1 MTTHIQLAVE
11 QRIAHI
17 VFDQPNSPVNTMCQ
31 AWQHDLHSVAAQVK
45 AKHGAG
51 ELDGVIL
58 RSTKTTFF
66 AGADLRATMALTS
79 ADAPRVFE
87 ETQRIKHSFR
97 TIETLGIPVVS
108 CINGAAL
115 GGGWEVALIGHHR
128 IAINNPKTL
137 LGLPE
142 VSLGLF
148 PGASGATKMSRLLGL
163 LKAQPYVVEGQ
174 LFDPSQGFAIGLI
187 HALVEPSDQADADMH
202 AAALT
207 WIAANPSAKHPFD
220 EIHYR
225 MPGGTAAT
233 PAIAN
238 ALSVAPAML
247 HKRTRGLLPA
257 PAYALASMVEGSLV
271 DIDTALRIES
281 RYLAKLITS
290 PVARNM
296 INTFF
301 FDMNAIKSARSR
313 PSGIGKKKLTKVGI
327 VGAGMMGA
335 GIAYAQANKGI
346 ATILIDTSQD
356 KADQGRAHTDTL
368 LQAHV
373 AKGVLG
379 AHAAQATLSL
389 ITATTDMAALAG
401 CELVIEAVFENRAL
415 KANITRAAEPH
426 LTAGGVMAT
435 NTSTL
440 PISGLAQASK
450 DATQFVGIHFF
461 SPVHKMKLVEII
473 KGQHT
478 SDQAI
483 ALAFDYVQQLGKLPI
498 VVNDSRGF
506 FTSRTFATY
515 VMEGAAMLGE
525 GVAPALLENA
535 AMQCGMPVGPLAVLD
550 ETALSLSVA
559 VLDQTRADCTA
570 NGQTYEANAGELLV
584 ERMVKELKRS
594 GRAAGAGFYDY
605 PTDAPKTLWPE
616 LEALFAKPNVVQ
628 PSVQAIQDR
637 LLFRQAVETARCL
650 HEGVLQHVH
659 DANIGSIMGI
669 GFPIWTGGA
678 AQFIYSMGVPVFA
691 ARCGELAHLYGAG
704 FAIDDAVVATLASH
718 TPTY

>member
-1 MTTHIQLAVE
+1 MTTHIQLHTQE
-11 QRIAHI
+11 RIAHI
-17 VFDQPNSPVNTMCQ
+17 VFDQPHSPVNTMCE
-31 AWQHDLHSVAAQVK
+31 AWQHDLHDVAAQVK
-45 AKHGAG
+45 ALHADGA
-51 ELDGVIL
+51 LAGVVL
-58 RSTKTTFF
+58 RSNKTTFF
-66 AGADLRATMALTS
+66 AGADLRATMALTP
-79 ADAPRVFE
+79 ADAPRVFD

-115 GGGWEVALIGHHR
+115 GGGWEVALVGHYR
-128 IAINNPKTL
+128 IAINDPRIQ

-163 LKAQPYVVEGQ
+163 LKAQPYVVQGT
-174 LFDPSQGFAIGLI
+174 LFNPSQAFELGLVHQLI
-187 HALVEPSDQADADMH
+187 APSEH
-202 AAALT
+202 AATDMLAAAKT
-207 WIAANPSAKHPFD
+207 WIEANPTAQHPFD
-220 EIHYR
+220 EKGYR
-225 MPGGTAAT
+225 MPGGTAAS
-233 PAIAN
+233 PALAN

-247 HKRTRGLLPA
+247 LKQTRGLLPA
-257 PAYALASMVEGSLV
+257 PEYALASMVEGSLV

-281 RYLAKLITS
+281 RYLAKLITT

-313 PSGIGKKKLTKVGI
+313 PQAVAKQKLTKVGV

-335 GIAYAQANKGI
+335 GIAYAQASKGI
-346 ATILIDTSQD
+346 ETTLIDVSQD
-356 KADQGRAHTDTL
+356 AANAGKAHSDKLLRAR
-368 LQAHV
+368 V
-373 AKGVLG
+373 AKGQLDE
-379 AHAAQATLSL
+379 AAARATLAR
-389 ITATTDMAALAG
+389 ITATTDMAALDG
-401 CELVIEAVFENRAL
+401 SELIIEAVFENRAL
-415 KANITRAAEPH
+415 KASITQASEPY
-426 LTAGGVMAT
+426 LAAGGVMAS

-440 PISGLAQASK
+440 PISGLAQAS
-450 DATQFVGIHFF
+450 ARAAMFVGIHFF

-473 KGQHT
+473 RGKDT
-478 SDQAI
+478 SDHAI

-506 FTSRTFATY
+506 FTSRTFGTY

-525 GVAPALLENA
+525 GVPAALLENA

-559 VLDQTRADCTA
+559 VLDQTRADFA
-570 NGQTYEANAGELLV
+570 ASGQSYEASAGELLV
-584 ERMVKELKRS
+584 ERMVKELHRP
-594 GRAAGAGFYDY
+594 GRAAGGGFYDY
-605 PTDAPKTLWPE
+605 PANAPKHLWPQ
-616 LEALFAKPNVVQ
+616 LEALFTKPDTAA

-669 GFPIWTGGA
+669 GFPVWTGGA
-678 AQFIYSMGVPVFA
+678 AQFIYSMGVDTFA
-691 ARCGELAHLYGAG
+691 QRCHELAQLHGAG
-704 FAIDDAVVATLASH
+704 FAIGSDIIATLKAH

>member
-1 MTTHIQLAVE
+1 
-11 QRIAHI
+11 
-17 VFDQPNSPVNTMCQ
+17 
-31 AWQHDLHSVAAQVK
+31 
-45 AKHGAG
+45 
-51 ELDGVIL
+51 
-58 RSTKTTFF
+58 
-66 AGADLRATMALTS
+66 
-79 ADAPRVFE
+79 
-87 ETQRIKHSFR
+87 
-97 TIETLGIPVVS
+97 
-108 CINGAAL
+108 
-115 GGGWEVALIGHHR
+115 
-128 IAINNPKTL
+128 
-137 LGLPE
+137 
-142 VSLGLF
+142 
-148 PGASGATKMSRLLGL
+148 
-163 LKAQPYVVEGQ
+163 
-174 LFDPSQGFAIGLI
+174 
-187 HALVEPSDQADADMH
+187 
-202 AAALT
+202 
-207 WIAANPSAKHPFD
+207 
-220 EIHYR
+220 
-225 MPGGTAAT
+225 
-233 PAIAN
+233 
-238 ALSVAPAML
+238 
-247 HKRTRGLLPA
+247 
-257 PAYALASMVEGSLV
+257 
-271 DIDTALRIES
+271 
-281 RYLAKLITS
+281 
-290 PVARNM
+290 
-296 INTFF
+296 
-301 FDMNAIKSARSR
+301 
-313 PSGIGKKKLTKVGI
+313 
-327 VGAGMMGA
+327 
-335 GIAYAQANKGI
+335 AYAQASKGI
-346 ATILIDTSQD
+346 ATTLIDTSQD

-691 ARCGELAHLYGAG
+691 ARCGELAHMYGAG

-718 TPTY
+718 TLTY